1 MFFCC
6 VLSTSESS
14 AVCVTSP
21 NVIPSE
27 GLVEMKFDRAEVPY
41 SAAQFR
47 YVTDPNISDIEP
59 QKSILR

>member
-6 VLSTSESS
+6 VFSTSESS

-27 GLVEMKFDRAEVPY
+27 GLVEMKFDRAEVPN

>member
-1 MFFCC
+1 M
-6 VLSTSESS
+6 
-14 AVCVTSP
+14 CVTSP
-21 NVIPSE
+21 SVIPSE

-41 SAAQFR
+41 SGAQFR